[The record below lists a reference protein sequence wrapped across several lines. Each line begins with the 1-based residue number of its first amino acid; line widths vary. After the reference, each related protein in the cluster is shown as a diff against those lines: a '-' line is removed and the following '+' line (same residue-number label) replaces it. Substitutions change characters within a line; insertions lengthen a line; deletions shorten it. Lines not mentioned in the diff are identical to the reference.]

1 MLMNFSPNVLIL
13 PQVYLSQDDIDIL
26 VETDR
31 LKQEMNGGNE
41 NATICEPEL
50 F

>member
-1 MLMNFSPNVLIL
+1 MLINFKPDVLIL
-13 PQVYLSQDDIDIL
+13 PKVYLSQDDIDIL
-26 VETDR
+26 IETYR